1 VKFGRVAKIAK
12 WQNKHYEEVGILRKD
27 FAIDKMGIQQS
38 LLVAMEANQEILTP
52 AALAEYL
59 KKFKLQDTD
68 EVDFI
73 SWVP

>member
-1 VKFGRVAKIAK
+1 
-12 WQNKHYEEVGILRKD
+12 
-27 FAIDKMGIQQS
+27 MGIQQS

-52 AALAEYL
+52 AALADYL